1 MALGGID
8 IMDDSTSPMA
18 RLVED
23 AVRRLGQLVPPDAAT
38 HFINAQREVV
48 LGVTA
53 LIQHSSPPAHE
64 TPQRRRSSAAAARA
78 RRPRRVSVD

>member
-1 MALGGID
+1 
-8 IMDDSTSPMA
+8 MDDSTSPVA
-18 RLVED
+18 RLVEE

-38 HFINAQREVV
+38 HFINAQREMV

-53 LIQHSSPPAHE
+53 LIERASQPAGE
-64 TPQRRRSSAAAARA
+64 APRRRRSPATAARA